1 MSVIIQTT
9 IGEFVIDL
17 LVDKCP
23 KSSANFLKLA
33 KLKYYHWTC
42 CHSLQTDFVASFG
55 DPTETGKGG
64 ECAEYLIDRE
74 CAMNRKSKLFHPEI
88 KKDLYHDKI
97 GFIFV

>member
-33 KLKYYHWTC
+33 KLKYYNWTC
-42 CHSLQTDFVASFG
+42 CHSLQTDFIASFG
-55 DPTETGKGG
+55 DPSETGRGG
-64 ECAEYLIDRE
+64 ECAEFLVKG
-74 CAMNRKSKLFHPEI
+74 KSKLFHPEVG
-88 KKDLYHDKI
+88 KDLHHDRI
-97 GFIFV
+97 GVDFN